1 MLYKRHPPPLPH
13 PSLYLFPYG
22 TAVRSRAALLVRE
35 SGAAPEDW
43 WGGVAR
49 AAWVLV
55 PKRARA
61 SPRGIGGPEACARR
75 GVETR
80 PFFYAVHTMPPYRAR
95 RFVSPPP
102 HTRPPPP
109 LSAAPPRAPRER
121 PEALLAG
128 GAGALARPPLLRT
141 KPELWRVLRRQ
152 PLNPPPPRLVR
163 SPRALQ
169 ARPPPPKRW
178 RRAGST
184 SPPQRCSP
192 RASSRG
198 FAVRRATLSRG
209 TAPAAAA
216 AQRNG

>member
-1 MLYKRHPPPLPH
+1 
-13 PSLYLFPYG
+13 
-22 TAVRSRAALLVRE
+22 LLVRE
-35 SGAAPEDW
+35 SGAAPEGW

-152 PLNPPPPRLVR
+152 PLTPLPPDSSGLRAPCRRALRRRRGGGARVQPPHLNGALPGRARAGLQCGARRYRAALRRPRRRRSGMDESFLVR
-163 SPRALQ
+163 AVLVLCAVYRRGAAGRA
-169 ARPPPPKRW
+169 AE
-178 RRAGST
+178 
-184 SPPQRCSP
+184 
-192 RASSRG
+192 
-198 FAVRRATLSRG
+198 
-209 TAPAAAA
+209 
-216 AQRNG
+216 